1 METNSTKLSNL
12 QLELLKHFNQNVSEE
27 DLKNI
32 RSIIKKYFADKITNR
47 FDKIWDEKGW
57 SNETME
63 NFLKEDMRKR
73 DHN

>member
-1 METNSTKLSNL
+1 MDTNSTKLSNL

-32 RSIIKKYFADKITNR
+32 RDMIAKYFTNKLSDR

-57 SNETME
+57 TDETME
-63 NFLKEDMRKR
+63 KFLKEDMRKR
-73 DHN
+73 TSN